1 MRCATFVN
9 ELSSR
14 LWPMS
19 QLIEKL
25 SEVSSLVKQLGS
37 RVNELNSENEQL
49 KTQLADALQKLKQQE
64 VQITD
69 LSEKQ
74 KLITLAKSLPSDD
87 SRKDVKLKI
96 NDMVREID
104 KCIALLNS

>member
-1 MRCATFVN
+1 MD
-9 ELSSR
+9 
-14 LWPMS
+14 
-19 QLIEKL
+19 QLMDKL
-25 SEVSSLVKQLGS
+25 SEVSKRIEQLGQ
-37 RVNELNSENEQL
+37 RLTVAEEENEQL
-49 KTQLADALQKLKQQE
+49 KVQLSESIHELKIKDQRISE
-64 VQITD
+64 

-74 KLITLAKSLPSDD
+74 KIITLAGSLPSGE

>member
-1 MRCATFVN
+1 
-9 ELSSR
+9 
-14 LWPMS
+14 MS

-25 SEVSSLVKQLGS
+25 SEVTTLVKQLGG
-37 RVNELNSENEQL
+37 RVNELTSENEQL

-64 VQITD
+64 DQISD

-74 KLITLAKSLPSDD
+74 KLITLAKSLPSDE

>member
-1 MRCATFVN
+1 M
-9 ELSSR
+9 
-14 LWPMS
+14 
-19 QLIEKL
+19 EKL
-25 SEVSSLVKQLGS
+25 SEVSDNVNRLGN
-37 RVNELNSENEQL
+37 RVTELTSENEAL
-49 KTQLADALQKLKQQE
+49 KTQLADALHQLEQKNRQL
-64 VQITD
+64 TD

-74 KLITLAKSLPSDD
+74 KLLMLAKSLPSDE